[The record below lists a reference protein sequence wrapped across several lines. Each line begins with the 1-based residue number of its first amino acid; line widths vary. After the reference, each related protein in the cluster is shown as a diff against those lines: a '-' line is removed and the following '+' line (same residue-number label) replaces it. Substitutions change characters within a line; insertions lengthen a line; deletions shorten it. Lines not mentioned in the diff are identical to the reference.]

1 MTISVA
7 PDASARMPR
16 DVPLRGMTP
25 RSPQPRVSLLDA
37 PFRRRVLALAGALA
51 LAALVHAPAA
61 RADVIPVKSA
71 ELRVEEGEVLLNAEF
86 EFSLTPTL
94 EEALKRGVPL
104 YFVLEVELTRPRWY
118 WLDEKVLSTSTTWRV
133 GYAPLAQHYRVSSGA
148 GLIAQTLGSLE
159 EVERLIGRVT
169 SRPVARA
176 SDLQRGAR
184 YDAAVRLRLD
194 VNQLPKPFQVDAL
207 ASREWQ
213 LASDWYRVAF
223 TP

>member
-1 MTISVA
+1 VTT
-7 PDASARMPR
+7 R
-16 DVPLRGMTP
+16 
-25 RSPQPRVSLLDA
+25 DA
-37 PFRRRVLALAGALA
+37 PKPPVRLLADRSRRRALACALA
-51 LAALVHAPAA
+51 LAVAATLGAPAA
-61 RADVIPVKSA
+61 RADAIPVKGA

-86 EFSLTPTL
+86 ELALTPTL
-94 EEALKRGVPL
+94 EEALKKGIPL

-133 GYAPLAQHYRVSSGA
+133 SYAPLAQHYRVSSGA
-148 GLIAQTLGSLE
+148 GLIAQTLNSLE

-169 SRPVARA
+169 SRPIARA
-176 SDLQRGAR
+176 ADLQRGSR
-184 YDAAVRLRLD
+184 YEAAVRLRLD

-213 LASDWYRVAF
+213 LASDWYRFPF